1 MTGGKGSMSGKLYRI
16 TAPLAGTFYESPSPE
31 DPPFVEVGQKVKT
44 GDVVCIVESMKV
56 FTEIRAER
64 SGTVVNVLVADE
76 DPVKREQALME
87 IDMA

>member
-1 MTGGKGSMSGKLYRI
+1 MSGKVFKV

-31 DPPFVEVGQKVKT
+31 DPPFVEVGQKVKA

-64 SGTVVNVLVADE
+64 AGTVVNILVADE
-76 DPVKREQALME
+76 DSVRKEQALME
-87 IDMA
+87 IELA

>member
-1 MTGGKGSMSGKLYRI
+1 MSGKIYKV
-16 TAPLAGTFYESPSPE
+16 TAPLTGIFYFAPSPE

-64 SGTVVNVLVADE
+64 SGTVVNVLVMDE
-76 DPVKREQALME
+76 DPVRKEQALIE
-87 IDMA
+87 IEVA

>member
-1 MTGGKGSMSGKLYRI
+1 MSGKIFKI

-31 DPPFVEVGQKVKT
+31 DPPFVEVGQKIKA

-64 SGTVVNVLVADE
+64 SGTVVNILVADE
-76 DPVKREQALME
+76 DVVRKEQELIEVEMV
-87 IDMA
+87 